1 MANFRVE
8 ENGVVFPLFEDFK
21 RELVEEGKLQ
31 FGDEFD
37 IDSETSTGQ
46 IFEVFLYM
54 FENLSKQ
61 MQSIYSQMWLY
72 NKRGAILSA
81 YAGNYGIERIQGK
94 KAYGELKIIGVPNY
108 ILSKGFQ
115 VRSKQGKLYETVS
128 NIMLDNDGIGIVQIR
143 ALEIGDEYNTSIGL
157 VKIKAT
163 GNENIYEVS
172 NITPVSNGT
181 YLESDEDLRER
192 IMKLFETKNGADV
205 NGITKAMLELSQVSE
220 CKVLE
225 NSTNEYDN
233 ETGLNPGEIMVIIK
247 GLADQEVAEKLFN
260 TKSAGIVTVGNTEFN
275 VVSISQQNIKI
286 KLQVAKQVKYYVKV
300 SNIVSKNNQDTVS
313 IDEIKNNILNK
324 SKLFKLGDY
333 INYEKLLSAVY
344 EIDKQKEATVEISK
358 DKVTWLKED
367 ITLTNLEYSYLDIED
382 IQVV

>member
-1 MANFRVE
+1 
-8 ENGVVFPLFEDFK
+8 
-21 RELVEEGKLQ
+21 
-31 FGDEFD
+31 
-37 IDSETSTGQ
+37 
-46 IFEVFLYM
+46 
-54 FENLSKQ
+54 
-61 MQSIYSQMWLY
+61 
-72 NKRGAILSA
+72 
-81 YAGNYGIERIQGK
+81 
-94 KAYGELKIIGVPNY
+94 
-108 ILSKGFQ
+108 
-115 VRSKQGKLYETVS
+115 
-128 NIMLDNDGIGIVQIR
+128 MLDNDGIGIVQIR